1 MTYVPQFIAE
11 LVRAANTV
19 ERLSVRQR
27 RRLFGRAYMEI
38 IELRTAAGV
47 FPFPASLD
55 PAIRFL
61 RATGRTEDLRDD
73 QVMGLLLEA
82 ADMLRSLKIALDA
95 PPAAT

>member
-1 MTYVPQFIAE
+1 MTDVPQFIAE

-47 FPFPASLD
+47 FPFPA
-55 PAIRFL
+55 
-61 RATGRTEDLRDD
+61 
-73 QVMGLLLEA
+73 
-82 ADMLRSLKIALDA
+82 
-95 PPAAT
+95 